1 MMDALSM
8 ARTEFVVI
16 GASAGAL
23 SALTALLPS
32 LPAVLGPAVAVVVHV
47 PARGP
52 NLMASVLSPHSVL
65 PIVEI
70 EDKQPVTPGRVY
82 LAPADYHVLIE
93 SDRRFTLNADDP
105 VNFSRPSIDVLFESA
120 AVVFADRALGIVLTG
135 ANADGALGLRAI
147 RAAGGL
153 AVVQD
158 PSSAA
163 APDMPR
169 AAIAAADPHAVL
181 NLADMGDLLRLLPR
195 RGLRS

>member
-1 MMDALSM
+1 MDAVAM

-23 SALTALLPS
+23 SALTALMPS
-32 LPAVLGPAVAVVVHV
+32 LPADLGPAVAVVVHV

-52 NLMASVLSPHSVL
+52 NLMASVLSPHCVL

-70 EDKQPVTPGRVY
+70 EDKQPVTPGAVY

-120 AVVFADRALGIVLTG
+120 AVVFADRALGIILTG

-163 APDMPR
+163 VPDMPR
-169 AAIAAADPHAVL
+169 AAIAAANPHEVL
-181 NLADMGDLLRLLPR
+181 DLAAMGDLLRSLPR
-195 RGLRS
+195 RGPRS

>member
-1 MMDALSM
+1 MMDAASR
-8 ARTEFVVI
+8 AKTELVVI

-23 SALTALLPS
+23 SALTALMPS
-32 LPAVLGPAVAVVVHV
+32 LPADFAPAVAVVVHV

-52 NLMASVLSPHSVL
+52 NLMAAVLSPHSAL
-65 PIVEI
+65 PILEI
-70 EDKQPVTPGRVY
+70 EDKEPVTPGTVY

-120 AVVFADRALGIVLTG
+120 AAVFADRVLGIVLTG

-147 RAAGGL
+147 RESGGL

-158 PSSAA
+158 PASAA
-163 APDMPR
+163 VPDMPR
-169 AAIAAADPHAVL
+169 AAIAAANPHGVL
-181 NLADMGDLLRLLPR
+181 DLPAIGNLLRSLPR
-195 RGLRS
+195 RGLKS